1 MNNNITDFLNRKH
14 LISENE
20 TILIAFSGGA
30 DSVFL
35 AEYLLSIKDEYN
47 LALKIAHMEHGI
59 RGQESLNDC
68 KFSKLYALKHN
79 IEFFECHIDAVKEAE
94 TAKMGVE
101 EYSRK
106 KRYEFFDSI
115 KCDKIATA
123 HNLTDNVE
131 TMLFRIARGTSIH
144 GICSIPVK
152 RGKIIRP
159 LLSISGE
166 EIRNYLDENNIDYC
180 IDSTN
185 SDNAYSRNHIRNI
198 IIPEFKNIN
207 GSFLNNAARLIE
219 NSAESEEIISVY
231 INNIYNSA
239 FENGKL
245 LIGKLKEQAVGVT
258 KRVVIKYFN
267 NYGAE
272 LDSRHLDNIMNLLD
286 KQGKVQIKGNK
297 FAFSDGKYLRYGEFK
312 DADFSKISL
321 IKQIISVNSEK
332 DFLNN
337 CELLNKK
344 FDFYCDYDKII
355 GNVSVR
361 ERKRGDFI
369 SPANR
374 KCTKTLKKLFNE
386 YHIPVEKRNSVPVIC
401 DECGVIG
408 VYGYCAD
415 ERVKTDFNTRN
426 ILTIVIHMDTEDNN

>member
-106 KRYEFFDSI
+106 KRYEFFDTI

-231 INNIYNSA
+231 INNVYNSA

-267 NYGAE
+267 NCGAE

-297 FAFSDGKYLRYGEFK
+297 FALSDGKYLRYGEFN